1 MQVVIVDNGS
11 GDADYIINYGSLQDS
26 KNNAGYAVCLS
37 GTAPF
42 CTAYSIARY
51 LASGFGTRTETGT
64 LYASLQ
70 DQTGYLY
77 NGSPSASA
85 LDGGA
90 NALNEASLNSDVPGR
105 FIFRMVSGYVPEVAT
120 IPSAPVNF
128 AESNVNDSVTATWEP
143 PVRQGGAPLTGYVLR
158 YRLSGTTDAYTEIT
172 TRNLTATISGLA
184 AGNYAMQVAAVNE
197 IGRGPFSRSL
207 LVAVSGPVYADMSAY
222 TEALTFAQTL
232 NSAFFTPASWADLV
246 SAISVT
252 VTRTNTQVDVDAQ
265 TLLINTAIA
274 NLVLI
279 PTPVFAVSYIDYNI
293 AVAFANSLTESDFT
307 ASTWSALQTELAVD
321 VSTADQQTVDNQTA
335 AINTAINNLLVDAN
349 VLVTSDLTLY
359 NAAVRTA
366 FALEASDYST
376 SSWAALQAALSTPI
390 TRQTLQ
396 ADVDAQTLL
405 ITNAI
410 AALELVSDLSAF
422 NLALA
427 DASQYSSATVT
438 PATWNALQL
447 AIGVTVGPLT
457 PQAEVDAATDAI
469 NAAIDALVFTANMTA
484 YNAAVAQ
491 AGALNEEDYTAE
503 SWALLQAA
511 LAIQVSPLTDS
522 QIFVDIAT
530 TNITSAIRALNA
542 PRQVTYVL
550 AGAGG
555 AIPTETVKFT
565 GDSFTLAS
573 TPVRPGYVFGG
584 WTDGVAVYAA
594 GALYLVGAADV
605 TLTATWV
612 SNPVR
617 TITFSSGGGT
627 GNTPALAPSSLPE
640 GQSFELPNNSYSFA
654 GFTFAGWSD
663 GSVVH
668 PEGHLFLVGAN
679 DVSLV
684 ATWSE
689 VPLNMAAYNAA
700 VAQAGALNSAIYSS
714 ATWSVLQAALAVQVS
729 PLTDSQLFVDNT
741 TSAILAAIAGLV
753 ETRSVTYALAGG
765 QGSAPTQADTA
776 IAGSFT
782 VATAPS
788 RAGYTFAGWSDGTVV
803 YQAGSTYIVGSTNVA
818 FVASWVPI
826 AHSIT
831 YALNGG
837 SGSAPT
843 QVATATA
850 GSLTVAAAA
859 SRAGYTF
866 AGWSDG
872 TVVYQAGSTYTVG
885 TANVTF
891 TATWTPNASRAI
903 SFSAGGGT
911 GSDPSS
917 APSSVLSGQSF
928 ALPLNTFTRTGYTFA
943 GWSDGV
949 SVHAAGHNMTV
960 VSDLNLVATWTK
972 NVVSGNSK
980 LTVSGFKFEKSA
992 LSNSM
997 KAQMRRWAQSNPN
1010 VTNVTCTGYTGWNYS
1025 KLSPTALAQLGK
1037 ARASA
1042 VCNYLKK
1049 LNSNLVIKLGKS
1061 VHSKSKSPSIR
1072 KVVLSGR

>member
-1 MQVVIVDNGS
+1 
-11 GDADYIINYGSLQDS
+11 
-26 KNNAGYAVCLS
+26 
-37 GTAPF
+37 
-42 CTAYSIARY
+42 
-51 LASGFGTRTETGT
+51 
-64 LYASLQ
+64 
-70 DQTGYLY
+70 
-77 NGSPSASA
+77 
-85 LDGGA
+85 
-90 NALNEASLNSDVPGR
+90 
-105 FIFRMVSGYVPEVAT
+105 
-120 IPSAPVNF
+120 
-128 AESNVNDSVTATWEP
+128 
-143 PVRQGGAPLTGYVLR
+143 
-158 YRLSGTTDAYTEIT
+158 
-172 TRNLTATISGLA
+172 
-184 AGNYAMQVAAVNE
+184 
-197 IGRGPFSRSL
+197 
-207 LVAVSGPVYADMSAY
+207 
-222 TEALTFAQTL
+222 
-232 NSAFFTPASWADLV
+232 
-246 SAISVT
+246 
-252 VTRTNTQVDVDAQ
+252 
-265 TLLINTAIA
+265 
-274 NLVLI
+274 
-279 PTPVFAVSYIDYNI
+279 
-293 AVAFANSLTESDFT
+293 
-307 ASTWSALQTELAVD
+307 
-321 VSTADQQTVDNQTA
+321 
-335 AINTAINNLLVDAN
+335 
-349 VLVTSDLTLY
+349 
-359 NAAVRTA
+359 
-366 FALEASDYST
+366 
-376 SSWAALQAALSTPI
+376 
-390 TRQTLQ
+390 
-396 ADVDAQTLL
+396 
-405 ITNAI
+405 
-410 AALELVSDLSAF
+410 
-422 NLALA
+422 
-427 DASQYSSATVT
+427 
-438 PATWNALQL
+438 
-447 AIGVTVGPLT
+447 
-457 PQAEVDAATDAI
+457 
-469 NAAIDALVFTANMTA
+469 
-484 YNAAVAQ
+484 
-491 AGALNEEDYTAE
+491 
-503 SWALLQAA
+503 
-511 LAIQVSPLTDS
+511 
-522 QIFVDIAT
+522 
-530 TNITSAIRALNA
+530 
-542 PRQVTYVL
+542 
-550 AGAGG
+550 
-555 AIPTETVKFT
+555 
-565 GDSFTLAS
+565 
-573 TPVRPGYVFGG
+573 
-584 WTDGVAVYAA
+584 
-594 GALYLVGAADV
+594 
-605 TLTATWV
+605 
-612 SNPVR
+612 
-617 TITFSSGGGT
+617 
-627 GNTPALAPSSLPE
+627 
-640 GQSFELPNNSYSFA
+640 
-654 GFTFAGWSD
+654 
-663 GSVVH
+663 
-668 PEGHLFLVGAN
+668 LVGAN